1 MFPLNPPIKQLQQQP
16 SLLSGATRQIIDRD
30 NSSKDL
36 RTSQLFADENT
47 LVLLNSG
54 AIV

>member
-1 MFPLNPPIKQLQQQP
+1 MFPLNPPVKY
-16 SLLSGATRQIIDRD
+16 GAIRQIIDGD
-30 NSSKDL
+30 NSSKAL
-36 RTSQLFADENT
+36 RTSQLFANENT